1 MVNYQTRLFQAI
13 WDDSGDKFAEQGIAI
28 YRNNLIMNAER
39 ALAITYPTVV
49 LLVGEEFFS
58 LLVREFIQQE
68 KLYEGDWGMWGK
80 TFPQWLSTD
89 ERLVDYPYISDC
101 AYVDW
106 LCHIAER
113 AQVESRTFVSDIPR
127 RLDLS
132 SLSIDYCAGANLL
145 QSTYPVVDIWQAHQI
160 VNEHERHDLISQAKQ
175 KISEGVGQI
184 ALVWRPQWQA
194 RVREVNTV
202 ESEWLIN
209 TFNGSSI
216 KQALENVNPLFSLAD
231 WLHQSTSDGLV
242 TGFY

>member
-1 MVNYQTRLFQAI
+1 MANYQTRLFRAI
-13 WDDSGDKFAEQGIAI
+13 WDNTGGEFAEPGLAV

-58 LLVREFIQQE
+58 LLVREFIQFE
-68 KLYEGDWGMWGK
+68 KLSEGDWGLWGK
-80 TFPQWLSTD
+80 TLPQWLASH
-89 ERLVDYPYISDC
+89 ERLVEYPFISDC

-113 AQVESRTFVSDIPR
+113 AQVENLTFASDIPQHS
-127 RLDLS
+127 DLS
-132 SLSIDYCAGANLL
+132 SLSIRYCAGANLL
-145 QSTYPVVDIWQAHQI
+145 QSTYPVVDIWQAHQT
-160 VNEHERHDLISQAKQ
+160 VNEHERHDLLSQAKQ
-175 KISEGVGQI
+175 KIAEGVGQI

-202 ESEWLIN
+202 ESEWLMN
-209 TFNGSSI
+209 TFNGSAI
-216 KQALENVNPLFSLAD
+216 KEALENVNPTFSLAD